1 MDYKDQYCEDVHVN
15 KCHSYPDDNIIICE
29 NRIIIMIKKTQY
41 LKQLW
46 GGQVKPMRGQRRT
59 EDDSIPD
66 LQIHWKMI
74 SFQTA
79 CQQLQYMFTDQW
91 SRIEISDINFS

>member
-15 KCHSYPDDNIIICE
+15 KCYSYRDENIIICE
-29 NRIIIMIKKTQY
+29 NRIIIMIKKKLSTWSNCEEGEV
-41 LKQLW
+41 KQ
-46 GGQVKPMRGQRRT
+46 MRGQRRT
-59 EDDSIPD
+59 EDDSTPD

-79 CQQLQYMFTDQW
+79 CQQLKYMFTDQ
-91 SRIEISDINFS
+91 